1 MLRIETLVLGMV
13 QTNVYIVINEETKE
27 CLIIDPA
34 DRADVIIHKVTQ
46 LQAKPVAILLTHGH
60 YDHILAAQEVRDHFG
75 IPVMALDAEEKLLSD
90 PSWNLSGDMFYR
102 GISLK
107 ADRYLHEGEDLDLIG
122 RTIRVLH
129 TPGHT
134 GGGACYYLESEKILF
149 SGDTLFQ
156 MSVGRTDFPTGNMK
170 TLIDSVTSKL
180 MILPDDT
187 VVYPGHGDAT
197 TIGFERDNNYFL

>member
-1 MLRIETLVLGMV
+1 MNT
-13 QTNVYIVINEETKE
+13 
-27 CLIIDPA
+27 D
-34 DRADVIIHKVTQ
+34 
-46 LQAKPVAILLTHGH
+46 
-60 YDHILAAQEVRDHFG
+60 
-75 IPVMALDAEEKLLSD
+75 S
-90 PSWNLSGDMFYR
+90 
-102 GISLK
+102 
-107 ADRYLHEGEDLDLIG
+107 
-122 RTIRVLH
+122 
-129 TPGHT
+129 
-134 GGGACYYLESEKILF
+134 LF